1 LCEGEWLRRLRAI
14 LVGFGVVGTGV
25 AKVLEEKARELEKN
39 YGLGVDVVAICEA
52 SGCVVDEKGVDL
64 GQALRLK
71 AAGKLESHPSYREER
86 SLSVIKQEPADVVIE
101 MTPTNIKTGEP
112 GLGHIQAAFSTGKSV
127 ITSNK
132 GPLALHYWE
141 LVEAARKAG
150 RHFLFEATVC
160 GGMPTMNMVRH
171 CLQLNRITSIKGI
184 LNGTTNYILTKMH
197 ENNMGFSAALQEAK
211 ELGYAEADPT
221 YDIDGIDAAAKLVIL
236 ANSVLGQKRRYAD
249 VKRVGI
255 DKVTMEA
262 VALAKANN
270 FVIKLI
276 GEVDSESLTVAPRL
290 LHKLH
295 PLNVG
300 GTLNAL
306 LFEADLA
313 KEVIVIGRGAGQIET
328 ASAILNDL
336 IELSRRI

>member
-1 LCEGEWLRRLRAI
+1 MKKLRAI
-14 LVGFGVVGTGV
+14 LVGFGTVGTGV
-25 AKVLEEKARELEKN
+25 ARVIHEKARELAKN
-39 YGLGVDVVAICEA
+39 YGLDVKVVAICEKE
-52 SGCVVDEKGVDL
+52 GCIVEERGIEL
-64 GQALRLK
+64 GEVLKLK
-71 AAGKLESHPSYREER
+71 AAGKLSSHPSWRKER
-86 SLSVIKQEPADVVIE
+86 SLSVIKSVPAEIVIE
-101 MTPTNIKTGEP
+101 MTPTNIETGEP
-112 GLGHIQAAFSTGKSV
+112 GLAHIRAAFENGKSV

-132 GPLALHYWE
+132 GPLALRYWE
-141 LVEAARKAG
+141 LMEAARKAG
-150 RHFLFEATVC
+150 QHLLFEATVC

-171 CLQLNRITSIKGI
+171 CMQLNRISSIKGI

-197 ENNMGFSAALQEAK
+197 EDNMSFAAALQEAK

-221 YDIDGIDAAAKLVIL
+221 YDIEGIDAAAKLVIL
-236 ANSVLGQKRRYAD
+236 ANSIMGMKKSYAD
-249 VKRVGI
+249 VKRTGI
-255 DKVTMEA
+255 KDVTMEA
-262 VALAKANN
+262 VALAKAND

-276 GEVDSESLTVAPRL
+276 GEVNAEGMSVAPRL

-336 IELSRRI
+336 IELSRNIEPKVSF